1 MIGYAAVMRASRLIS
16 VLLLLQTRG
25 RLTARQLAD
34 ELEVSVRTVYR
45 DVEELSASG
54 IPIFADRGVHG
65 GFQLVEGYR
74 TKLTGLTPEEA
85 ETLFL
90 SGYPGPAAQL
100 GLGTVLAA
108 AQLKVLAALPAEL
121 RSRAT
126 RISQRF
132 HLDAPGWFQEPE
144 SAGYLQ
150 SIAEAVW
157 SDRRLH
163 LHYRRGSD
171 DELVERVV
179 EPLGVVLK
187 GGVWYLVARAE
198 TGNRTYRV
206 SRIEGLEILADKFDR
221 PADFD
226 LAGYWDASVTAYQD
240 SLPSFEAV
248 VRVRDVDVDRLA
260 SVIGLPAARAVFEA
274 ASEPDEQGRRTLRI
288 RLEDVSKA
296 ESAILTLGAAA
307 EVLAP
312 PELRERVA
320 AAARE
325 TARVY
330 DCGAGGKPKR
340 ISSRRAWAASSK
352 RIDSMPS
359 ARAAAT
365 LAALSSTK
373 TISAG
378 SRPKRSRKSR

>member
-1 MIGYAAVMRASRLIS
+1 MRASRLIS

-187 GGVWYLVARAE
+187 GGVWYMVARAE

-274 ASEPDEQGRRTLRI
+274 ASEPDEQGRRMLRI

-330 DCGAGGKPKR
+330 D
-340 ISSRRAWAASSK
+340 
-352 RIDSMPS
+352 
-359 ARAAAT
+359 
-365 LAALSSTK
+365 
-373 TISAG
+373 
-378 SRPKRSRKSR
+378 

>member
-1 MIGYAAVMRASRLIS
+1 MIGYAAGMRASRLIS

-108 AQLKVLAALPAEL
+108 AQLKVLAALPPEL

-144 SAGYLQ
+144 SANYLQ

-157 SDRRLH
+157 SDRRLN

-179 EPLGVVLK
+179 DPLGVVLK
-187 GGVWYLVARAE
+187 GGVWYMVARAE
-198 TGNRTYRV
+198 TGSRTYRV
-206 SRIEGLEILADKFDR
+206 SRIQHLEILDDR
-221 PADFD
+221 FERPDDFD
-226 LAGYWDASVTAYQD
+226 LAAYWGASVAAYQD

-248 VRVRDVDVDRLA
+248 IRVGNVDVDRLA
-260 SVIGLPAARAVFEA
+260 SVIGLPAARAALEA
-274 ASEPDEQGRRTLRI
+274 AGDPDGEGKRTIRI
-288 RLEDVSKA
+288 RLEEVWKA
-296 ESAILTLGAAA
+296 EPAILMLGADA
-307 EVLAP
+307 EVLEP
-312 PELRERVA
+312 PELREKLA
-320 AAARE
+320 AAARGM
-325 TARVY
+325 ARVY
-330 DCGAGGKPKR
+330 G
-340 ISSRRAWAASSK
+340 
-352 RIDSMPS
+352 
-359 ARAAAT
+359 
-365 LAALSSTK
+365 
-373 TISAG
+373 
-378 SRPKRSRKSR
+378 